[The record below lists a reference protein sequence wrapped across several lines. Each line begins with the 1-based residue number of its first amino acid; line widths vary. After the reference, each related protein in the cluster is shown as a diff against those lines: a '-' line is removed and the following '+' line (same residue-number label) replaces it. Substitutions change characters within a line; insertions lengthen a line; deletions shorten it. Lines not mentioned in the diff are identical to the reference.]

1 MHGRRFQKEA
11 ALGQLPEYP
20 EIATVGC
27 MAEKWR
33 RYGRALPMTWE
44 KKSVILIS
52 STSGFRRIRL
62 FFYSNKSK
70 ERDVT

>member
-1 MHGRRFQKEA
+1 MCIRDSNIS
-11 ALGQLPEYP
+11 EYP
-20 EIATVGC
+20 EIATMEC
-27 MAEKWR
+27 MAEKGR
-33 RYGRALPMTWE
+33 KYGRVLPMTWE
-44 KKSVILIS
+44 KKSAILIS